1 MTPVNLVMNGF
12 HGQFCVEAGMST
24 WVKQA
29 IMDKRMMVM
38 FDSFGIAKGK
48 VHGFQWK
55 L

>member
-1 MTPVNLVMNGF
+1 
-12 HGQFCVEAGMST
+12 MST

-48 VHGFQWK
+48 VHGFSGNCEHRMGIVYVI
-55 L
+55 LVTEN